1 MSKIELSNFV
11 IDGLKSLNT
20 TISSD
25 LTKKVIANAVKMALH
40 SDASKLLYLKKKQQ
54 YRIQIL
60 QIVTS
65 SISDIPSNP
74 EIYATTPIYTK
85 QAEYSILTLMFLAIK
100 YDLDNIQLKGLLEE
114 HNISDAATDELIAVY
129 EKNQTSLRTKNLT
142 TGLSLPHVTNVEWK
156 LTCDVKSSQIDST
169 TGAINFRINFG
180 RYKEQSGER
189 ETITEFVCNAEE
201 LQFLIGR
208 FKEIERHCE
217 RVEMGK

>member
-1 MSKIELSNFV
+1 MESTRNDFVSNF
-11 IDGLKSLNT
+11 LF
-20 TISSD
+20 
-25 LTKKVIANAVKMALH
+25 A
-40 SDASKLLYLKKKQQ
+40 
-54 YRIQIL
+54 
-60 QIVTS
+60 
-65 SISDIPSNP
+65 DIPSNP

-100 YDLDNIQLKGLLEE
+100 YDLDNAKLRDLLDQ
-114 HNISDAATDELIAVY
+114 HDVSAGAIDELLSVY

-142 TGLSLPHVTNVEWK
+142 TGLRIPHITNVEWK

-169 TGAINFRINFG
+169 NGALNFRIDLG

-189 ETITEFVCNAEE
+189 ETIIEFVCNAEE

-208 FKEIERHCE
+208 LKEIERHCE